1 MTDQMIVC
9 PYCYEEYEPTYLP
22 GRIPNLIVNGTSGI
36 AVAMACSFAP
46 HNLNEV
52 MDAAIHV
59 ASNPERSLVLLDLN
73 HGCMKL
79 KRWNNEA
86 VC

>member
-1 MTDQMIVC
+1 MLKMNRFI
-9 PYCYEEYEPTYLP
+9 YLVVF
-22 GRIPNLIVNGTSGI
+22 PNLIVNGTSGI

-59 ASNPERSLVLLDLN
+59 TQNPNCDIKGNFELHFRT
-73 HGCMKL
+73 
-79 KRWNNEA
+79 
-86 VC
+86 